1 MVCVIEIC
9 RVNDC
14 LVVLRAAAGRLAP
27 DAQTKVTLHKK
38 EAAVRDLAIRAEV
51 HPDPEI
57 RKTADYFQQRPPN
70 CALSVGPL
78 KNYGRG

>member
-14 LVVLRAAAGRLAP
+14 LVVLRAAAG
-27 DAQTKVTLHKK
+27 
-38 EAAVRDLAIRAEV
+38 RDLAIRAEV

-57 RKTADYFQQRPPN
+57 RKTADYFQQPPN